1 MSKVVIFSLTILLS
15 LIAFGDGAVHKAE
28 IVFRPPGRHQEYLKR
43 KEVTANGGAAFLSFK
58 QPIVDAD
65 DMIYFANITIGSPA
79 QTFQVVL
86 DTGSA
91 NLWIPDSTCRPEE
104 PTTTAP
110 TLPPAAAAAIP
121 DRNCPVF
128 CDGLEDSGWR
138 HFCSSKCITPD
149 HYKKIRN
156 SGAAFYMDSW
166 MDEAAEDEP
175 DACANKHR
183 YNSRKSDTYEKDGKP
198 FTLSYG
204 TGSAKGFFGID
215 KVCFAPSELCIPDQ
229 TFGQATHLAPFFAN
243 VPVDGILGL
252 AFPAVSVGK
261 VTPPFIKAVE
271 EKLID
276 EPIFTVFMA
285 HAGATVKRTGGWFT
299 YGGLDDENC
308 GDVIAWEPLSK
319 VAFWEFKLR
328 GVKTGDYENDDV
340 VDAIS
345 DTGTSLISAPVA
357 VVENLAKQFGATF
370 NEEMGTYFLPCDSDT
385 PPVVLTIGENE
396 YSIPKENYIIPVGEN
411 ECEFGFFSFNAG
423 PRGPKWIL
431 GDPFLRSYCNIH
443 DVGQKRIGFA
453 APKKTSKNIPVSI
466 DWRNASPEEV
476 DSSFQED
483 SNEY

>member
-1 MSKVVIFSLTILLS
+1 MSKFVIFSLSIILLIS
-15 LIAFGDGAVHKAE
+15 EGYGVVHKTE
-28 IVFRPPGRHQEYLKR
+28 ITFRPPGRHQEYLKR
-43 KEVTANGGAAFLSFK
+43 KEITENGGAAFLAFK

-110 TLPPAAAAAIP
+110 TLPPIPAIP

-156 SGAAFYMDSW
+156 NPSAFFMEPP
-166 MDEAAEDEP
+166 MDEAAEP

-183 YNSRKSDTYEKDGKP
+183 YNSEKSDTYEKDGKP
-198 FTLSYG
+198 FTLAYG

-215 KVCFAPSELCIPDQ
+215 KVCFAPSKLCIPDQ

-299 YGGLDDENC
+299 YGGLDSDNC
-308 GDVIAWEPLSK
+308 GDIIAWEPLSK

-328 GVKTGDYENDDV
+328 GVKVGDYENEDV

-357 VVENLAKQFGATF
+357 VVENVCTF
-370 NEEMGTYFLPCDSDT
+370 ITFMQ
-385 PPVVLTIGENE
+385 
-396 YSIPKENYIIPVGEN
+396 
-411 ECEFGFFSFNAG
+411 
-423 PRGPKWIL
+423 IL
-431 GDPFLRSYCNIH
+431 N
-443 DVGQKRIGFA
+443 
-453 APKKTSKNIPVSI
+453 
-466 DWRNASPEEV
+466 
-476 DSSFQED
+476 
-483 SNEY
+483 